1 MKRLLF
7 LKAMFVFAFFATHS
21 CTSHRHSQADRDTQH
36 WRYEIEPVA
45 VGTQG
50 TYLIKVWSY
59 SRSSQVAIEQA
70 KKNAIHGVV
79 FRGFPGI
86 SGVPG
91 QRPLTTNPNLEQ
103 EQAHFFDNFFARGGK
118 YQKFVSVSGDG
129 SIQPRD
135 RLRVG
140 NEYKIGVVVS
150 VNVAALRK
158 DLEDAGIIRALDA
171 GF

>member
-1 MKRLLF
+1 MKRTYLFPVLLF
-7 LKAMFVFAFFATHS
+7 MAVFGITS
-21 CTSHRHSQADRDTQH
+21 CTSYRHTQADLDTQQ

-59 SRSSQVAIEQA
+59 SRSSRVAIEQA
-70 KKNAIHGVV
+70 KKNAVHGIV
-79 FRGFPGI
+79 FRGFSGVY
-86 SGVPG
+86 GVPG
-91 QRPLTTNPNLEQ
+91 QRPLTPNPNLEQ
-103 EQAHFFDNFFARGGK
+103 EQAHFFNNFFATGGK

-129 SIQPRD
+129 TVQPRD

-150 VNVAALRK
+150 VNVAELRK
-158 DLEDAGIIRALDA
+158 DLEAAGIIRALDA